1 MTAKK
6 TAEERK
12 AEILDATLRLADEL
26 GPDRLSTQA
35 IAREVGLTQ
44 PGIFRHFPTKQAIW
58 EAVGGTIA
66 TRMAEGW
73 RTAIQGRDDPVE
85 RLRGLVISQLKLIQS
100 TPAIPAILFSR
111 ELHAEND
118 LLRKSVFYLL
128 GRFHRALAEQVA
140 QAQATVS
147 LRGDIHP
154 EDAAFLLVGLVQG
167 LAVRWSLSG
176 RSFGLVEEGARLLD
190 VQLGMFSAQ
199 NGGPFGPNE
208 ALR

>member
-1 MTAKK
+1 MAERKP
-6 TAEERK
+6 AEERK
-12 AEILDATLRLADEL
+12 AEILDAALRLADEL
-26 GPDRLSTQA
+26 GPDRLSTEA

-58 EAVGGTIA
+58 EAVAGSIA

-73 RTAIQGRDDPVE
+73 QAAMQRRDDPVE
-85 RLRGLVISQLKLIQS
+85 RLRGLMLSQLRLIQT

-140 QAQATVS
+140 QAQAAGS
-147 LRGDIHP
+147 LRGDIGS

-176 RSFGLVEEGARLLD
+176 RSFGLVEEGARLLE
-190 VQLGMFSAQ
+190 VQLAMFSA
-199 NGGPFGPNE
+199 PNRGAVMKE
-208 ALR
+208 ALK

>member
-1 MTAKK
+1 MAVRKP
-6 TAEERK
+6 AEERK
-12 AEILDATLRLADEL
+12 AEILDAALRLADEL
-26 GPDRLSTQA
+26 GPDRLSTEA

-44 PGIFRHFPTKQAIW
+44 PAIFRHFPTKQAIW
-58 EAVGGTIA
+58 EAVASTIA

-73 RTAIQGRDDPVE
+73 RTAMQRRDDPVE
-85 RLRGLVISQLKLIQS
+85 RLRGLILSQLKLIQT

-140 QAQATVS
+140 QAQAAGG
-147 LRGDIHP
+147 LRTDVDS

-190 VQLGMFSAQ
+190 VQVGMFSAP
-199 NGGPFGPNE
+199 NGSVRAKE
-208 ALR
+208 AQK